1 MHQPEAIRRLHMLFQ
16 ARRAERLNPHP
27 PGRDF

>member
-1 MHQPEAIRRLHMLFQ
+1 MRQPEDIRRMHVLFQ

-27 PGRDF
+27 PGHGV

>member
-1 MHQPEAIRRLHMLFQ
+1 MHHPEAIRRMHMLFQ

-27 PGRDF
+27 PGNWA

>member
-1 MHQPEAIRRLHMLFQ
+1 MRQSESIRRLHVLFQ

-27 PGRDF
+27 PGAL